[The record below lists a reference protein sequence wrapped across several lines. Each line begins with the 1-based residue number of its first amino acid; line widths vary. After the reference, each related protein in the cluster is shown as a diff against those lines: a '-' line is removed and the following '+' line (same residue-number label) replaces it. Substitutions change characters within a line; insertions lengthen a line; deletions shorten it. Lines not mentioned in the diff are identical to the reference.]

1 MTTEKGK
8 YPMMTFTDEHMNRLF
23 EKFILEYYKK
33 EFPQLKAEAKQ
44 ISWAIDDTISTNELL
59 PIMQTDIML
68 HFKNG
73 KTLIIDAKYYGQ
85 TMQYHFNKA
94 TIHSHNLYQ
103 IHTYVINQDKNH
115 EGNVD
120 GMLLYAKTEEEIT
133 PNGQIHLNDGNVISF
148 KTLDLNQDFH
158 QIKKRL
164 NSFISN
170 YMVR

>member
-44 ISWAIDDTISTNELL
+44 INWAIDNTISTNELL

-120 GMLLYAKTEEEIT
+120 GMLLYAKTEEEILSIKDT
-133 PNGQIHLNDGNVISF
+133 ILNYKKHSEVADENINS
-148 KTLDLNQDFH
+148 TLAKITEILG
-158 QIKKRL
+158 IEL
-164 NSFISN
+164 
-170 YMVR
+170 